1 MDLRDRAESFS
12 VARFTDRIAILF
24 YPVGFRVEGASPL
37 IQERHRKTAG
47 LYLFTDLAATLAAF
61 LAAWLL
67 RFEVEVIPVTKNV
80 PEFGPYLRLVPFVL
94 VLWPVVFYFHGL
106 YQSRRGRSRVDEVL
120 TIVLAVLLATVL
132 LSVVIAWYRPPAAP
146 GSTEYFTYS
155 RAFLGLF
162 ALVDLVLSPPRA
174 WWRARCCGGVR
185 SSGHNLQRILV
196 VGAGLLG
203 REITTKIL
211 AHREMG
217 FEVVGFLDDDPGKHG
232 TDDLRRAGARHH
244 CARPRRCSRRSAS
257 IRSSSPCRSRRTRR
271 SCSSSTLMARECVE
285 IKLVPDILQ
294 YATLKAAL
302 EDVDGTPVINLSQ
315 MPLQG
320 WSSMVKRGM
329 DLAIALAALVVLL
342 PVLPLI
348 ALAIWLED
356 RGPIFYRQERMGLD
370 GRSFMIV
377 KFRSMRVDAEAT
389 SGPVWAIKDDPRRT
403 RVGQLPARAGRSTS
417 CRRSGT
423 SSRGDMSIVGPRP
436 ERPTFVREF
445 KHKIPRYMLRH
456 RVKSGITGWAQVH
469 GWRGNTSIKKRIQYD
484 LYYIQN
490 WSLSL
495 DFKILWMTL
504 RYALRHN
511 AY

>member
-1 MDLRDRAESFS
+1 
-12 VARFTDRIAILF
+12 
-24 YPVGFRVEGASPL
+24 L

-47 LYLFTDLAATLAAF
+47 LYLFADLAATLAAF
-61 LAAWLL
+61 FAAWIL
-67 RFEVEVIPVTKNV
+67 RFEMEVIPVTKNV
-80 PEFGPYLRLVPFVL
+80 PDFGPYLRLVPFVL
-94 VLWPVVFYFHGL
+94 ALWPIVFYFHGL

-162 ALVDLVLSPPRA
+162 ALVDLLFVASTRMGVRSFLR
-174 WWRARCCGGVR
+174 RVR

-211 AHREMG
+211 AHRELG
-217 FEVVGFLDDDPGKHG
+217 FEVAGFLDDDPGKAG
-232 TDDLRRAGARHH
+232 TLVCGVPVLGTTRQAEEVLAARK
-244 CARPRRCSRRSAS
+244 
-257 IRSSSPCRSRRTRR
+257 IDQVFI
-271 SCSSSTLMARECVE
+271 TLPLEAHKKILQLLDQMAREGVE
-285 IKLVPDILQ
+285 TKLVPDILQ
-294 YATLKAAL
+294 YATLNAAL
-302 EDVDGTPVINLSQ
+302 EDLDGTPVINLSQ
-315 MPLQG
+315 VPLQG
-320 WSSMVKRGM
+320 WNSLVKRGI
-329 DLAIALAALVVLL
+329 DLAMASVGLLAVL
-342 PVLPLI
+342 PFFPLI
-348 ALAIWLED
+348 ALAIWIED

-377 KFRSMRVDAEAT
+377 KFRSMRVNAEAT

-403 RVGQLPARAGRSTS
+403 RVGGFLRRWSLDELPQIWNVLL
-417 CRRSGT
+417 
-423 SSRGDMSIVGPRP
+423 GDMSIVGPRP

-490 WSLSL
+490 WSLYL

-504 RYALRHN
+504 RHGLRHN
-511 AY
+511 AH

>member
-1 MDLRDRAESFS
+1 M
-12 VARFTDRIAILF
+12 
-24 YPVGFRVEGASPL
+24 

-67 RFEVEVIPVTKNV
+67 RFEFEVIPVTKNV
-80 PEFGPYLRLVPFVL
+80 PDFGPYLRLVPFVL
-94 VLWPVVFYFHGL
+94 VLWPMVFYFHGL

-120 TIVLAVLLATVL
+120 TILLAVFLATVL

-146 GSTEYFTYS
+146 GSSEYFTYS
-155 RAFLGLF
+155 RAFLALF
-162 ALVDLVLSPPRA
+162 ALVDLVAVASTRIAVRA
-174 WWRARCCGGVR
+174 GLRRVR

-217 FEVVGFLDDDPGKHG
+217 FEVVGFLDDDPGKAG
-232 TDDLRRAGARHH
+232 TLICGVPVLGALRQAEDVLAAQRIDQVFITLPLEAHKKVLGLLD
-244 CARPRRCSRRSAS
+244 
-257 IRSSSPCRSRRTRR
+257 
-271 SCSSSTLMARECVE
+271 LMARECVE

-302 EDVDGTPVINLSQ
+302 EDLDGTPVINLSQ

-320 WSSMVKRGM
+320 WNSMVKRAV
-329 DLAIALAALVVLL
+329 DLCIAAAALVALL
-342 PVLPLI
+342 PVLPLV

-356 RGPIFYRQERMGLD
+356 RGPVFYRQERMGLD
-370 GRSFMIV
+370 GRSFMIL

-403 RVGQLPARAGRSTS
+403 HVGGVLRHWSLDELPQIWNVLT
-417 CRRSGT
+417 
-423 SSRGDMSIVGPRP
+423 GDMSIIGPRP

-495 DFKILWMTL
+495 DFKILWMTV
-504 RYALRHN
+504 RHALRLN